1 MADKYESGDVLENLL
16 IKERYVFVVHAPSQ
30 RKDDKYLTLD
40 LVLHPSRSINHSLFR
55 IPDKALKEVRATTL
69 AIKGAYQKVDHI
81 DFESKKCKKLS
92 VGVKFTIDIPELE
105 KYLRVDRNYEGGMK

>member
-1 MADKYESGDVLENLL
+1 MGGYIKLKMADKYQSGDVLENLL

-55 IPDKALKEVRATTL
+55 IPDKALKEVRATTF
-69 AIKGAYQKVDHI
+69 AIDGAYQKVDHI
-81 DFESKKCKKLS
+81 DFKDKSGKLS
-92 VGVKFTIDIPELE
+92 GLVGAGITMDIPELE
-105 KYLRVDRNYEGGMK
+105 KYL